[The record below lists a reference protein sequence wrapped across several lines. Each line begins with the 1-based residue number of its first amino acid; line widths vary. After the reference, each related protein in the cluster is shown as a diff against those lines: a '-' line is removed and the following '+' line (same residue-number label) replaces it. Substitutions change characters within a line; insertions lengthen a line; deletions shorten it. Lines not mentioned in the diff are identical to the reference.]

1 VRIGPPRLK
10 LAVVLAVLVAAHF
23 ALRPRFGPSP
33 LAPDLVLVALLF
45 FAIRSRPG
53 AGAAAGFVV
62 GLLVDAVTPTAFG
75 ASAFALTVVGFLS
88 GWLKAVVFP
97 DNLLVNAVFVFAASL
112 ARDVLQVL
120 AAGQLRSGA
129 AALLVTSPVAALST
143 TAAAL
148 LALVVFRGWLR
159 GVPAR

>member
-1 VRIGPPRLK
+1 VK
-10 LAVVLAVLVAAHF
+10 LAIVLIILVAVHF
-23 ALRPRFGPSP
+23 AVRPRFGPSP

-62 GLLVDAVTPTAFG
+62 GLLMDAVTPTAFG
-75 ASAFALTVVGFLS
+75 ASAFALTVVGYLS
-88 GWLKAVVFP
+88 GWLKAVAFP
-97 DNLLVNAVFVFAASL
+97 DNLLVNAVFVFAACL
-112 ARDVLQVL
+112 ARDLLMVL

-129 AALLVTSPVAALST
+129 AALLVTTPFAALST

-148 LALVVFRGWLR
+148 LALLVFRGWLGGTASR
-159 GVPAR
+159 

>member
-1 VRIGPPRLK
+1 VRIPPPRLK
-10 LAVVLAVLVAAHF
+10 LALVLAILVAAHF
-23 ALRPRFGPSP
+23 VLRPRFGPSP

-62 GLLVDAVTPTAFG
+62 GLLMDAVTPTAFG
-75 ASAFALTVVGFLS
+75 SMAFALSVVGYLA

-129 AALLVTSPVAALST
+129 AALLVTSPFAALST
-143 TAAAL
+143 TAASL
-148 LALVVFRGWLR
+148 LALLVFRGWLR
-159 GVPAR
+159 GVSAR

>member
-1 VRIGPPRLK
+1 VRVAAPRVK
-10 LAVVLAVLVAAHF
+10 LAIVLVVLVAAHF
-23 ALRPRFGPSP
+23 ALRPRFAPSP

-45 FAIRSRPG
+45 YAIRSRPG
-53 AGAAAGFVV
+53 AGAAAGFIV
-62 GLLVDAVTPTAFG
+62 GLLMDAVAPTAFG
-75 ASAFALTVVGFLS
+75 ANAFALTIVGYLS

-97 DNLLVNAVFVFAASL
+97 DNVLVNVVFVFAASL

-129 AALLVTSPVAALST
+129 GVLLVTSPFAALST

-148 LALVVFRGWLR
+148 VALLVFRGWLR
-159 GVPAR
+159 GAPTR